1 MSPPLPPSPPSNF
14 VPRWRTMMLP
24 GNTISPPNFLTPSR
38 RPPLSRPLRDE
49 PPAFL
54 WAILYLLRLRRRL
67 GLRAFRACL
76 RWGRPTAA
84 RGGRSARSAL
94 GADPGDLQHR
104 LMLTVSVFAPV
115 ILPPLL
121 LEDDDL
127 VGTAVLDKGRAH

>member
-1 MSPPLPPSPPSNF
+1 
-14 VPRWRTMMLP
+14 MMLP
-24 GNTISPPNFLTPSR
+24 GNTLSPPNFLTPSR

-54 WAILYLLRLRRRL
+54 WAILYLLRLRRRF
-67 GLRAFRACL
+67 GFRAFRACL

-84 RGGRSARSAL
+84 RAGRGARSAL
-94 GADPGDLQHR
+94 GADFGDLQHR
-104 LMLTVSVFAPV
+104 LMLTLAVFAPV

-127 VGTAVLDKGRAH
+127 VGTAGPDKGRAH